1 MFLIEV
7 ISWAAMLAIMPTSK
21 SVVNYANRLT
31 QFMPMVSASPAAQVL
46 LVQ

>member
-1 MFLIEV
+1 LIEV

-31 QFMPMVSASPAAQVL
+31 QKICKLPSMRMVRGLARA
-46 LVQ
+46 